1 MEDTEPNQ
9 PSKVIRQ
16 GIKWRD
22 WDTKPAT
29 KTFDLS
35 LSCQECPGIGAW
47 QNHYQRPEKLHPQLM
62 GADAEF
68 HSQTLGRMWG
78 VLQKRNRKDGRN
90 QWGERTP

>member
-29 KTFDLS
+29 KTFDLV
-35 LSCQECPGIGAW
+35 CPACSVLGSEPSRIIRD
-47 QNHYQRPEKLHPQLM
+47 QRNFIH
-62 GADAEF
+62 
-68 HSQTLGRMWG
+68 
-78 VLQKRNRKDGRN
+78 N
-90 QWGERTP
+90 